1 MLQSAKSNQFRFNFP
16 RSFIPADIN
25 AKYAKY
31 MNRIPGNIISDP
43 LELINY
49 SVQSIIIPSFSFDTV
64 QQVDTPGTKRQYRS
78 SLPQTELFAKEM
90 RVGMQAFDGWFNYW
104 LMYEI
109 FQYYYSFSEKQ
120 PYLPDGFR
128 LQMIDGEGNI
138 LVTIKLDRVLFQS
151 VPDLNLNFS
160 TNTPDFKTF
169 EVVFVYNNLKID
181 LEFQ

>member
-16 RSFIPADIN
+16 KSFIPGELL
-25 AKYAKY
+25 AKYSRY

-49 SVQSIIIPSFSFDTV
+49 SVQSVTIPSFSYDPV
-64 QQVDTPGTKRQYRS
+64 EQVDFPGTKRQYRS
-78 SLPQTELFAKEM
+78 SLPVTELFSKELTI
-90 RVGMQAFDGWFNYW
+90 GMQLFDGHFNYW
-104 LMYEI
+104 LMYEV
-109 FQYYYSFSEKQ
+109 FQYYYEFREKN

-138 LVTIKLDRVLFQS
+138 LVTIKFDRVLFQQI
-151 VPDLNLNFS
+151 PDLNLNFS
-160 TNTPDFKTF
+160 SNAAEFKTF
-169 EVVFVYNNLKID
+169 EAVFVYNNLKID

>member
-16 RSFIPADIN
+16 KSFIPSEIN
-25 AKYAKY
+25 AKYSRY

-49 SVQSIIIPSFSFDTV
+49 SVQSVTLPSFSYDPV
-64 QQVDTPGTKRQYRS
+64 EQVDFPGTKRQYRS
-78 SLPQTELFAKEM
+78 SLPVTELFPKTIN
-90 RVGMQAFDGWFNYW
+90 VGMQLFDGHFNYW

-109 FQYYYSFSEKQ
+109 FQYYYDFKEKQ

-138 LVTIKLDRVLFQS
+138 LVTIKLDRVLFQT

-160 TNTPDFKTF
+160 TNTPEFKTF
-169 EVVFVYNNLKID
+169 EAIFVYNNLKID

>member
-16 RSFIPADIN
+16 KAFVPGEIN
-25 AKYAKY
+25 AKYARY

-49 SVQSIIIPSFSFDTV
+49 SVQSVTLPSFSYDPVEQTDF
-64 QQVDTPGTKRQYRS
+64 PGTKRQYRS
-78 SLPQTELFAKEM
+78 SLPVTELFPKEL
-90 RVGMQAFDGWFNYW
+90 RIGMQLFDGHFNYW
-104 LMYEI
+104 LMYEV
-109 FQYYYSFSEKQ
+109 FQYYYDFREKQ

-138 LVTIKLDRVLFQS
+138 LVTIKFDRMLFQL

-160 TNTPDFKTF
+160 TNTPEFKTF

>member
-16 RSFIPADIN
+16 KSFVPGEIS
-25 AKYAKY
+25 AKYSRY

-43 LELINY
+43 LELLNY
-49 SVQSIIIPSFSFDTV
+49 SVQSVTVPSFSYDPV
-64 QQVDTPGTKRQYRS
+64 QQVDFPGTKRQYRS
-78 SLPQTELFAKEM
+78 SLPVTELFAKEL
-90 RVGMQAFDGWFNYW
+90 RVGMQLFDGHFNYW
-104 LMYEI
+104 MMYEI
-109 FQYYYSFSEKQ
+109 FQYYYDFREKQ

-138 LVTIKLDRVLFQS
+138 LVTIFLDRVLFQS

-160 TNTPDFKTF
+160 SNTPEFKNF
-169 EVVFVYNNLKID
+169 EVVFVYNNLKVN

>member
-16 RSFIPADIN
+16 RAFIPQSISD
-25 AKYAKY
+25 KYSKY

-49 SVQSIIIPSFSFDTV
+49 SVQSITLPSFSFDPV
-64 QQVDTPGTKRQYRS
+64 QQVDNPGVKRQYRS
-78 SLPQTELFAKEM
+78 SLPTQELFAKEL
-90 RVGMQAFDGWFNYW
+90 RVGMQLFDGHFNYW

-109 FQYYYSFSEKQ
+109 FQYYYDFKEKS

-138 LVTIKLDRVLFQS
+138 LVTINLERVLFQS

-160 TNTPDFKTF
+160 TNSPEFKTF
-169 EVVFVYNNLKID
+169 EVIFVYNNLKIN

>member
-16 RSFIPADIN
+16 KSFIPAAI
-25 AKYAKY
+25 ASKYAKY

-49 SVQSIIIPSFSFDTV
+49 SVQAVTLPSFSYDPV
-64 QQVDTPGTKRQYRS
+64 EQVDFPGTKRQYRS
-78 SLPQTELFAKEM
+78 SLPVTELFAKEL
-90 RVGMQAFDGWFNYW
+90 RVSMQMFDGHFNYW
-104 LMYEI
+104 LMYET
-109 FQYYYSFSEKQ
+109 FQYYYEFREKS

-138 LVTIKLDRVLFQS
+138 LVTIGLQRVLFQS
-151 VPDLNLNFS
+151 VPDLSLNFS
-160 TNTPDFKTF
+160 TNTPEFKTF
-169 EVVFVYNNLKID
+169 EVIFVYNNLKVD

>member
-16 RSFIPADIN
+16 RAFIPATIA

-43 LELINY
+43 LDLINY
-49 SVQSIIIPSFSFDTV
+49 SVQSVVLPSFAYDPV
-64 QQVDTPGTKRQYRS
+64 EQVDYPGTKRQYRS
-78 SLPQTELFAKEM
+78 SLPVTELFAKEL
-90 RVGMQAFDGWFNYW
+90 RVGMQMFDGHFNYW

-109 FQYYYSFSEKQ
+109 FQYYYDFREKS

-138 LVTIKLDRVLFQS
+138 LVTIGLQRVLFQS

-160 TNTPDFKTF
+160 TNTPEFKTF
-169 EVVFVYNNLKID
+169 EVVFVYNNLKVD

>member
-16 RSFIPADIN
+16 KSFIPPSITE
-25 AKYAKY
+25 KYTKY

-49 SVQSIIIPSFSFDTV
+49 SVQSVVLPSFSYDPV
-64 QQVDTPGTKRQYRS
+64 EQVDFPGTKRQYRS
-78 SLPQTELFAKEM
+78 ALPVTELFAKEF
-90 RVGMQAFDGWFNYW
+90 RVGLQLFDGHFNYW

-109 FQYYYSFSEKQ
+109 FQHYYSFKEKQ

-138 LVTIKLDRVLFQS
+138 LVTINLERVLFQS

-160 TNTPDFKTF
+160 TNSPDFKTF
-169 EVVFVYNNLKID
+169 EVVFVYNNLKVN